1 MSRTA
6 ARFLKARQHEEQ
18 ALELRLSGAS
28 YAQIG
33 EALGMTAGGTF
44 KAVERALARQTAETN
59 EKAEKLRRFEVS
71 RLDRL
76 LMGLWPRARSGDEKA
91 ARVAIQI
98 SKRRS
103 ELLGLDRKPR
113 PESED
118 ADATVAISGRENLTS
133 KEIATAMDELL
144 NRYRAGRLDAEQA
157 HAELF
162 LLEGLLKAAE
172 QTTLEEKLDRLAAAL
187 DERRS

>member
-1 MSRTA
+1 VSRTA

-59 EKAEKLRRFEVS
+59 EKAEKLRRFEVA

-113 PESED
+113 PEGDGEAS
-118 ADATVAISGRENLTS
+118 AGFVGRANLS
-133 KEIATAMDELL
+133 AKEIASAMDETLQ
-144 NRYRAGRLDAEQA
+144 RYRAGRIDAEQA
-157 HAELF
+157 QHELS
-162 LLEGLLKAAE
+162 LLQGMLKAAE
-172 QTTLEEKLDRLAAAL
+172 QTTLEEKLDRIEAAL
-187 DERRS
+187 DARRS